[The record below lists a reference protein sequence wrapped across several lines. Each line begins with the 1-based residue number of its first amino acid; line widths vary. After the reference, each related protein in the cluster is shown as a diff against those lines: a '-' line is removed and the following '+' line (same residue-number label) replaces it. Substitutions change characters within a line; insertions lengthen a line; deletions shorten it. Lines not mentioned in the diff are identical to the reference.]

1 MNLVGYMKHSVSRNS
16 IVELNTSSHLHT
28 QGNPPDAVNLWIGT
42 SKSISTLHHDPYENL
57 YAVIRGRK
65 HFTLYPPTD
74 LYWLEQKFY
83 KKAHYERYDTL
94 QSTIDQD
101 GLNLKID
108 DHFIIVPENHEVP
121 WFDHDEEQLKQRP
134 YLNPLKVSLEPGEL
148 LYLPSLWFHRVEQD
162 SPLTIACNF
171 WYDMQYDI
179 KWNYYQFMS
188 NMIKQ
193 KCRTEEE

>member
-1 MNLVGYMKHSVSRNS
+1 MGTRRIRSVDEFNYEMKHIFS
-16 IVELNTSSHLHT
+16 LFHT
-28 QGNPPDAVNLWIGT
+28 KAQSPDAVNLWIGT

-57 YAVIRGRK
+57 YAVLRGRK

-74 LYWLEQKFY
+74 LYWLNQKFY
-83 KKAHYERYDTL
+83 KKAHYERFNTT
-94 QSTIDQD
+94 QSTVDQD
-101 GLNLKID
+101 GVNLKID
-108 DHFIIVPENHEVP
+108 DHFIIVPDNHEVP
-121 WFDHDEEQLKQRP
+121 WFDHEQDQSSHRA
-134 YLNPLKVSLEPGEL
+134 YANPLKVSLEPGEL

-188 NMIKQ
+188 NIIQQ
-193 KCRTEEE
+193 KRRTKEE